1 MKEYSSKRKEMPI
14 FSGVVKYF
22 PDALKEVSKVSFIGN
37 KQHNEGNELIWDK
50 SKSTDHQDAMLRH
63 LIDSLS
69 EDKDLVMEQILEN
82 INTTPLGQVLKR
94 IASLPEVRKEKI
106 LDVRRQLTKG
116 DYNLNDRLELV
127 LDRVLEDL
135 TA

>member
-69 EDKDLVMEQILEN
+69 EDKDSDNCLHLAKVAWRALAQLQIKLE
-82 INTTPLGQVLKR
+82 
-94 IASLPEVRKEKI
+94 E
-106 LDVRRQLTKG
+106 
-116 DYNLNDRLELV
+116 NDRS
-127 LDRVLEDL
+127 
-135 TA
+135 